1 MPLSHP
7 PCHSVRAAPACLALL
22 LIAALAAPRPGL
34 TRPAEPSA
42 ATDFVAMSGGRF
54 AAAFPLQGGLRGL
67 AVRFAKGQFGL
78 EDTAEIEFGVG
89 YPELTYDPVSDTL
102 LLYRV
107 YEDAGT
113 IVVYAPEGRELH
125 RLRTGE
131 SSEALALV
139 PGAGLLA
146 IGARQ
151 ELSLVECRTGAT
163 LRRVALAGP
172 GGRIHSVTALGG
184 DQLLAHCAEDSGTSY
199 VLLDWRAGQVL
210 WRQPAEPIDWG
221 GRGRVAADSTRIFTL
236 TVRHGNGGATIASRS
251 RDDGAPLASAD
262 LPGDWCWL
270 FAVPGD
276 PRLLFVSAAHK
287 APVRL
292 LLLDPGSLAVVAE
305 AAWPA
310 GVQAQYVHSAR
321 GLGDGRI
328 LLKGVFAPGPGPLA
342 RPAGTCRQM
351 LVELG
356 EGPPRV
362 RVLDELLAVDPNG
375 QGWTIGARRLEV
387 VGEVPWLDPV
397 DLDVEGAGLPAGV
410 RDGRRELVFGGGTG
424 QAVSTG
430 MRPDAAGDAAALDE
444 LLDRADLCFVGTIT
458 ATGTHCLGDRHGP
471 RASIVAADFAV
482 DELLWGPDA
491 AGRVYIEGFALPG
504 CIHYTQPARPDL
516 ERFVPGRRYLVA
528 ARWVGDAF
536 VVRERGLFALDADA
550 STAEQQGGFDVPA
563 PAAAVRALAARRDP
577 ASQLERADAVV
588 RLGAVENRVSHIA
601 GLVSQ
606 VYKGDDA
613 LCRVDV
619 WAERGRFNWLAGV
632 ERDPRTGDFTDGE
645 LVLFLRGCGPG
656 RYELLEGPWSVLLRG
671 RDGAWARPGGLREPR
686 AAAVL
691 GTD

>member
-1 MPLSHP
+1 MPPNP
-7 PCHSVRAAPACLALL
+7 PLCRSLRTGPTRLALL
-22 LIAALAAPRPGL
+22 LFAALSAPQPVLARD
-34 TRPAEPSA
+34 AEPPA

-67 AVRFAKGQFGL
+67 FLRFAKGQFGL
-78 EDTAEIEFGVG
+78 EDTAEIDFGVG

-102 LLYRV
+102 LLYRF
-107 YEDAGT
+107 YEDTGT
-113 IVVYAPEGRELH
+113 IVAYAPEGRELH
-125 RLRTGE
+125 RLSTGE

-146 IGARQ
+146 IGDGR

-163 LRRVALAGP
+163 LRRLSLAGP
-172 GGRIHSVTALGG
+172 DGRIDSITALGG
-184 DQLLAHCAEDSGTSY
+184 DRLLAHCAGDSGAAY

-210 WRQPAEPIDWG
+210 WRQPAEPIGWG

-236 TVRHGNGGATIASRS
+236 SVGHGSGCATIASRS

-276 PRLLFVSAAHK
+276 PRLLFVTAAHK

-292 LLLDPGSLAVVAE
+292 LLLDPASLAVVAQ

-310 GVQAQYVHSAR
+310 GVQPQYMHSAR
-321 GLGDGRI
+321 GLGGGRI
-328 LLKGVFAPGPGPLA
+328 LLKGVFVPGPGPLA
-342 RPAGTCRQM
+342 RPTGTCGQM
-351 LVELG
+351 LVDLG

-362 RVLDELLAVDPNG
+362 RVLDELLAVDPAG
-375 QGWTIGARRLEV
+375 QGWTIGTRRLEV

-397 DLDVEGAGLPAGV
+397 DLDVDVAWLPAGV
-410 RDGRRELVFGGGTG
+410 RDGRRELVFGGSTG

-430 MRPDAAGDAAALDE
+430 TRPDVAGDAAALDE

-458 ATGTHCLGDRHGP
+458 ATGTHCLGDRHSP
-471 RASIVAADFAV
+471 RASVVKADFAV
-482 DELLWGPDA
+482 DELLWGPDGS
-491 AGRVYIEGFALPG
+491 GRVYIEGFTLPG
-504 CIHYTQPARPDL
+504 CIHYTQPARPDP

-536 VVRERGLFALDADA
+536 VVRERGLFALDTDA
-550 STAEQQGGFDVPA
+550 TTAEQQGGFAMPE
-563 PAAAVRALAARRDP
+563 PAAAVRAYAARRDP
-577 ASQLERADAVV
+577 ADQLERADAVV
-588 RLGAVENRVSHIA
+588 RLGAVENRVTHIA

-632 ERDPRTGDFTDGE
+632 QRDPRTGDFTDGE
-645 LVLFLRGCGPG
+645 LVLFLRSCGPG
-656 RYELLEGPWSVLLRG
+656 RYELLEGEWSVLLRG
-671 RDGAWARPGGLREPR
+671 RDGAWARPCGLREPR